1 MDLNPNKN
9 VFNLVDK
16 KIISDAVEY
25 SISKESY
32 AKFVERIENTLLSYP
47 IAPIDNVIKSMPK
60 RISQVILSKDHH
72 LKY

>member
-60 RISQVILSKDHH
+60 IISQVIQSKDHH

>member
-1 MDLNPNKN
+1 MDLNLNKN

-32 AKFVERIENTLLSYP
+32 AKFVERIENTLLSYS
-47 IAPIDNVIKSMPK
+47 IAPIDNVIKSTPK
-60 RISQVILSKDHH
+60 KNITG
-72 LKY
+72 YTE

>member
-47 IAPIDNVIKSMPK
+47 IAPIDYVIKSMPK
-60 RISQVILSKDHH
+60 RISQVIQSKDHH